1 MRRMSDEPRAISP
14 DPKPWKFAE
23 RERLLRETAEKLP
36 TWRIAN
42 QARRHLA
49 GMVKAV
55 SDELE
60 APSEPTPIDKASAAL
75 ARKVTA
81 INLGTI
87 IVRSTGAIIA
97 LIAAGHERESLAH
110 ARISLEALIRGRQ
123 MADDKS
129 GDVARKLLAGR
140 KPGTLDAAA
149 RRYGDD
155 EDIRFLNRFSHADVL
170 GLLVGSPRPRN
181 GIEFDVELLPQRGAA
196 GPANQL
202 LHAADHASFFSVVVA
217 EVFGVG
223 VLMPPYL
230 SSQLI
235 HFRDNPLPKGM

>member
-1 MRRMSDEPRAISP
+1 MSDEPRVIIP

-23 RERLLRETAEKLP
+23 RERLLRESAQKLP
-36 TWRIAN
+36 TWRVAN

-60 APSEPTPIDKASAAL
+60 TPAERTPIKKASADL
-75 ARKVTA
+75 ARKVA
-81 INLGTI
+81 AVNLGTI

-97 LIAAGHERESLAH
+97 LVATGHERESLAH
-110 ARISLEALIRGRQ
+110 ARISLEALVRGRQ

-129 GDVARKLLAGR
+129 GDVARQLLAGR

-149 RRYGDD
+149 RRYGEE
-155 EDIRFLNRFSHADVL
+155 EDVRFLNRFSHADVL
-170 GLLVGSPRPRN
+170 GLLVGSTRGAN
-181 GIEFDVELLPQRGAA
+181 EIEFDIELLPQRGAA

-202 LHAADHASFFSVVVA
+202 LHAAHHASFFSVVVA

-223 VLMPPYL
+223 MQLPPYL
-230 SSQLI
+230 AGQLS
-235 HFRDNPLPKGM
+235 HFNENPLAKGA